1 MAGSLVLFREC
12 GLAEVGLQVE
22 GAVHDDLISLITLEP
37 GKRGGRPCIR
47 DMRITVDDVLG
58 YLASGMTTEELLVD
72 FPYLTNR
79 DVRACLA
86 WAARRERHTTV
97 LG

>member
-1 MAGSLVLFREC
+1 
-12 GLAEVGLQVE
+12 
-22 GAVHDDLISLITLEP
+22 
-37 GKRGGRPCIR
+37 
-47 DMRITVDDVLG
+47 MRMSVDDVLE
-58 YLASGMTTEELLVD
+58 YLASGMTVAEVLAE
-72 FPYLTNR
+72 FPFLTDQ